1 MFSHI
6 ITRTVLGTV
15 LAATLLAPAAA
26 ADNWWG
32 RDRQSGLD
40 QAIATALTSR
50 AAATSAASLLDPAI
64 KVAILNHKAA
74 TPTRP
79 DYRAGTREFAGV
91 TSTPIPLDP
100 AIKVAILNHKAA
112 TPTRPDDRAGTH
124 GSGSLAQPAPVTS
137 TNDGLDWNNLG
148 FGAGAALGALL
159 LALGSVIGMRRTKI
173 RATNA

>member
-40 QAIATALTSR
+40 QAIATALNSR
-50 AAATSAASLLDPAI
+50 AAATSAPS
-64 KVAILNHKAA
+64 
-74 TPTRP
+74 
-79 DYRAGTREFAGV
+79 
-91 TSTPIPLDP
+91 PLDP
-100 AIKVAILNHKAA
+100 AIQAAILNHEAA
-112 TPTRPDDRAGTH
+112 APTRPDDRAGTH

-148 FGAGAALGALL
+148 FGVGAALGALL

>member
-40 QAIATALTSR
+40 QAIATALNSR

-79 DYRAGTREFAGV
+79 D
-91 TSTPIPLDP
+91 
-100 AIKVAILNHKAA
+100 
-112 TPTRPDDRAGTH
+112 DRAGAH